1 MKLIHTSDWH
11 FGKSLAAG
19 RDYEE
24 DQRYFLDRL
33 CELIRKEKVEAVL
46 CSGDIYESARVKG
59 EAVKLF
65 SEAATRLCKDLK
77 VKLIVIAGN
86 HDSASRLASCSEL
99 LREVNMFVTGTI
111 QRDPQ
116 PVLLDG
122 GKVAVYSVPHFER
135 NEVINLF
142 PEKEEEI
149 RTSVD
154 GARLYFD
161 SIRQTMDPNRR
172 NIILSHS
179 YVVGSE
185 VSESEQTARLGN
197 STALPVEIFDGFD
210 YVALGHIHKAQAIE
224 DHIRYCGS
232 PLPYAF
238 GSEEKQEKGVF
249 LIDTDTMEKTFVP
262 LPLLHGRKTL
272 KGTYDE
278 IIAQREYR
286 DYYLRIEVTDRY
298 LGVSL
303 QAELGE
309 HFNHI
314 IECRG
319 KNVGEK
325 GESNALSLRDIE
337 TMKDEDILCS
347 FLREFHKYE
356 PTEEE
361 IQLFCD
367 ALDNDGE
374 EEQK

>member
-24 DQRYFLDRL
+24 DLGFFLDRL
-33 CELIRKEKVEAVL
+33 CELIEKEKVEAVL
-46 CSGDIYESARVKG
+46 CSGDIYESARVKA

-77 VKLIVIAGN
+77 VKFIVIAGN
-86 HDSASRLASCSEL
+86 HDSASRLSSCSEL

-116 PVLLDG
+116 PILLDG

-135 NEVINLF
+135 NEVINIF
-142 PEKEEEI
+142 PEREEEI

-154 GARLYFD
+154 GARIYFD
-161 SIRQTMDPNRR
+161 SIRQAMDPNRR
-172 NIILSHS
+172 NVILSHS
-179 YVVGSE
+179 FVVGSE

-197 STALPVEIFDGFD
+197 SAALPVDVFDGFD
-210 YVALGHIHKAQAIE
+210 YVALGHIHKAQTIE
-224 DHIRYCGS
+224 DHIRYSGS

-238 GSEEKQEKGVF
+238 GSEESQEKGVI

-262 LPLLHGRKTL
+262 IPLLHGRKTL
-272 KGTYDE
+272 TGTYDE
-278 IIAQREYR
+278 IVAQREFR
-286 DYYLRIEVTDRY
+286 DHYLRIEVTDRP
-298 LGVSL
+298 LGLSL

-319 KNVGEK
+319 KNLGEK
-325 GESNALSLRDIE
+325 GDGNALSLRDIE
-337 TMKDEDILCS
+337 TMKDADILCS
-347 FLREFHKYE
+347 FLKEFHRYE

-361 IQLFCD
+361 IQIFCD

-374 EEQK
+374 EE